1 MLSSVGESSE
11 LGVSVDL
18 GQVVLLVA
26 EHVVRLLDRALLRAV
41 NQPHDV
47 LLRDARHHAA
57 LRRLP
62 ISATRLDFPRFS
74 SRCLL
79 MLV

>member
-11 LGVSVDL
+11 LGVSVYL

-41 NQPHDV
+41 DQPHDV
-47 LLRDARHHAA
+47 LL
-57 LRRLP
+57 
-62 ISATRLDFPRFS
+62 
-74 SRCLL
+74 
-79 MLV
+79 